1 MKQLLSQQLNRDDFV
16 TLWSRTWGATE
27 CVTDGL
33 PVFCCVLWGTTGQT
47 YSNME
52 SGFFYKTKKENVVS
66 DDVVYA
72 SVLTLYT
79 LTSVCIFSILFSI
92 HFLRGWQGEFV
103 YQSREYL
110 VRDHLLYSHDLT
122 VWCRGYTVGRN
133 YMSHSQGLKGQDSS
147 LSHNEQK
154 GFMLSCVC
162 PIVNQKGCQNM
173 VGTTEWHMKFSHAY
187 QWFFRCYIYNI
198 NIINARCA

>member
-1 MKQLLSQQLNRDDFV
+1 MLSQQLNWDDFLSLYEVAHEAQLSV
-16 TLWSRTWGATE
+16 TN
-27 CVTDGL
+27 GL
-33 PVFCCVLWGTTGQT
+33 PAFCCVLWGTDPQLHGIW
-47 YSNME
+47 
-52 SGFFYKTKKENVVS
+52 FFNKTKKENVVS
-66 DDVVYA
+66 DDVMYA

-133 YMSHSQGLKGQDSS
+133 YMSHSQGLKGKDSS

-162 PIVNQKGCQNM
+162 PTVNQKRCQNM
-173 VGTTEWHMKFSHAY
+173 VRTTEWHMKFSHAY
-187 QWFFRCYIYNI
+187 QWFFMCYIYNI

>member
-1 MKQLLSQQLNRDDFV
+1 MLSQQLNWDDFLSLYEVAHEAQLSV
-16 TLWSRTWGATE
+16 TN
-27 CVTDGL
+27 GL
-33 PVFCCVLWGTTGQT
+33 PAFCCVLLGTDPQLHGIW
-47 YSNME
+47 
-52 SGFFYKTKKENVVS
+52 FFNKTKKENVVS
-66 DDVVYA
+66 DDVMYA

-133 YMSHSQGLKGQDSS
+133 YMSHSQGLEGKDSS

-162 PIVNQKGCQNM
+162 PTVNQKRCQNM
-173 VGTTEWHMKFSHAY
+173 VRTTEWHMKFSHAY
-187 QWFFRCYIYNI
+187 QWFFMCYIYNI

>member
-1 MKQLLSQQLNRDDFV
+1 MLSQQLNWDDFLSLYEV
-16 TLWSRTWGATE
+16 AHEAQLSVSLT
-27 CVTDGL
+27 
-33 PVFCCVLWGTTGQT
+33 VFPRFVVFWGTDPQLHGIW
-47 YSNME
+47 
-52 SGFFYKTKKENVVS
+52 FFNKTKKENVVS
-66 DDVVYA
+66 DDVMYA

-133 YMSHSQGLKGQDSS
+133 YMSHSQGLKGKDSS

-162 PIVNQKGCQNM
+162 PTVNQKRCQNM
-173 VGTTEWHMKFSHAY
+173 VRTTEWHMKFSHAY
-187 QWFFRCYIYNI
+187 QWFFMCYIYNI